1 MRERS
6 AKRHRVKE
14 KSKSGERR
22 RCTALLCHIMPR
34 SYRPLLVLAAALF
47 AFTFCSEK
55 PATAE
60 VSRHLSPG
68 ETNLPPVGS
77 AADAPEYIRSLSLLY
92 PQAEIYRVE
101 NRILQKTNHPLA
113 TITEYYKKTMAK
125 HDFTL
130 ATRLE
135 QSSGALLQFERAAKS
150 EVVSVD
156 ISKLPYAD
164 NYLIRIGR
172 SEVDYKRGKN
182 P

>member
-1 MRERS
+1 
-6 AKRHRVKE
+6 
-14 KSKSGERR
+14 
-22 RCTALLCHIMPR
+22 MPR
-34 SYRPLLVLAAALF
+34 SFRSLIVLAAFYLALVS
-47 AFTFCSEK
+47 CSEK
-55 PATAE
+55 PAKAD
-60 VSRHLSPG
+60 VIKPAAAG
-68 ETNLPPVGS
+68 EGKLPPVGS
-77 AADAPEYIRSLSLLY
+77 AADAPEFIRSLSLLY

-113 TITEYYKKTMAK
+113 AITDYYKKTMAK

-130 ATRLE
+130 TTRLE
-135 QSSGALLQFERAAKS
+135 QTSGALLQFERAAKS

-172 SEVDYKRGKN
+172 SEVDYGRGKT

>member
-1 MRERS
+1 MRGIRWHHFII
-6 AKRHRVKE
+6 A
-14 KSKSGERR
+14 
-22 RCTALLCHIMPR
+22 A
-34 SYRPLLVLAAALF
+34 VLAHTIA
-47 AFTFCSEK
+47 CSEK
-55 PATAE
+55 PAAPAE
-60 VSRHLSPG
+60 SVAPAAG
-68 ETNLPPVGS
+68 AGKLPPIGS
-77 AADAPEYIRSLSLLY
+77 AADAPEFLRNLSLLY

-113 TITEYYKKTMAK
+113 TITDYYKKTLAK

-130 ATRLE
+130 TTRLE
-135 QSSGALLQFERAAKS
+135 QTSGALLQFERAAKS

-172 SEVDYKRGKN
+172 SEVDYERGKN

>member
-6 AKRHRVKE
+6 AKRHGVKE
-14 KSKSGERR
+14 KSNSGVRR
-22 RCTALLCHIMPR
+22 RCAALLCHIMPR
-34 SYRPLLVLAAALF
+34 SFRSLIVLATICFALV
-47 AFTFCSEK
+47 ACSEK
-55 PATAE
+55 PSDAGA
-60 VSRHLSPG
+60 VKAAAAG
-68 ETNLPPVGS
+68 EGKLPPFGS
-77 AADAPEYIRSLSLLY
+77 AADAPEFIRSLSLLY

-113 TITEYYKKTMAK
+113 AITDYYKKTMAK

-130 ATRLE
+130 TTRLE
-135 QSSGALLQFERAAKS
+135 QTSGALLQFERAAKS

-172 SEVDYKRGKN
+172 SEVDYGRGKT